1 MGFNNFDEW
10 AEHYDLI
17 FADRFNDREF
27 YLGEARKAE
36 GKVLEVG
43 CGTGRIYL
51 GLLKEGIDAFGIDI
65 SEEMLKTLKKKALEQ
80 GLDPKVAIADM
91 RNFKLEDK
99 YALILCPGRSFLHN
113 LTIDDQL
120 SSLDSIRDHLVAGGK
135 FLLNFYFPNP
145 EVMINVFGKEI
156 EQSIV
161 IDEEPHTFTT
171 NSYFIDVPNQILE
184 FTSRLTR
191 ENDVLMDGTYRIAM
205 IYKREFE
212 LLLQLAGFKQWE
224 VFGGFEYQPLE
235 SFNQE
240 MVWIVENE

>member
-1 MGFNNFDEW
+1 MVFNNFDDW

-17 FADRFNDREF
+17 FADRFNDLEF

-65 SEEMLKTLKKKALEQ
+65 SEEMLRTLKKKALEQ
-80 GLDPKVAIADM
+80 GLEPKVAVADM
-91 RNFKLEDK
+91 QEFKLEDS
-99 YALILCPGRSFLHN
+99 YALIVCPGRSFLHN
-113 LTIDDQL
+113 LTIEDQL
-120 SSLDSIRDHLVAGGK
+120 SALRSIRDHRLTEGK
-135 FLLNFYFPNP
+135 LILNFFFPNP
-145 EVMINVFGKEI
+145 EIMINVFGKEI

-161 IDEEPHTFTT
+161 INKEPHTFTT

-184 FTSRLTR
+184 FTSRIMR
-191 ENDVLMDGTYRIAM
+191 GNDVLMDGTYRIAL

-212 LLLQLAGFKQWE
+212 LLLQLAGFKRCD

-235 SFNQE
+235 SFDQE
-240 MVWIVENE
+240 MVWIIEK